1 MPLQRIEDRTS
12 PNMTADDHSKV
23 FPAGAKPAVAVTR
36 TGTALYFTPA
46 GARARLASALTLDL
60 PRDVFEAPIWPP
72 QGDHALNPDLTA
84 APVKAKAAAVLVPLV
99 ARDEGVNVLLTLRT
113 SKLRNH
119 AGQVAFP
126 GGRMDPE
133 DETPAHTALREAH
146 EEIGLPAD
154 HVDVT
159 GYLDPYQSGTGYR
172 IIPVVGMVRPGF
184 PLQLNPHEVDDAFE
198 VPLAFLM
205 EAANH
210 KRHRWERDG
219 VMRESWAM
227 PYGERFIW
235 GVTAGILRHM
245 WERLYR

>member
-1 MPLQRIEDRTS
+1 MSAVSQSKASLASNGPGAGIAAT
-12 PNMTADDHSKV
+12 DH
-23 FPAGAKPAVAVTR
+23 
-36 TGTALYFTPA
+36 ALFFTPA
-46 GARARLASALTLDL
+46 GARERLASALTFDL

-72 QGDHALNPDLTA
+72 QGDHALNPDLSA

-99 ARDEGVNVLLTLRT
+99 AREEGVNVLLTLRT

-133 DETPAHTALREAH
+133 DETPVHTALREAH

-154 HVDVT
+154 HVDVN